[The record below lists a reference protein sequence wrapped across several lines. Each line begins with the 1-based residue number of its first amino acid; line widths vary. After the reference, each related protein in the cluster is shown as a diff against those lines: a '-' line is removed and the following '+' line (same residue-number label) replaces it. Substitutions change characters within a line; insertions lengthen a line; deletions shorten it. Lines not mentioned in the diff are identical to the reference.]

1 MFFCNTKQEDILSE
15 TCLAFK
21 QDSSVQSNGLE
32 LFSCLLSI
40 ISFFLLSLC
49 KLNFRCI
56 LKDTLESLKAF
67 SQKPLKGFFIA
78 VVYIIL
84 EKKKSDSIFI
94 SVLIFVLF
102 IRTSGLHSPFLFYF
116 LFQEKFF

>member
-1 MFFCNTKQEDILSE
+1 MFFCNTQQEDILSE

-56 LKDTLESLKAF
+56 LKDTLESLEAF

-94 SVLIFVLF
+94 SVLIFVLS
-102 IRTSGLHSPFLFYF
+102 IRASGLHSPFLFYF